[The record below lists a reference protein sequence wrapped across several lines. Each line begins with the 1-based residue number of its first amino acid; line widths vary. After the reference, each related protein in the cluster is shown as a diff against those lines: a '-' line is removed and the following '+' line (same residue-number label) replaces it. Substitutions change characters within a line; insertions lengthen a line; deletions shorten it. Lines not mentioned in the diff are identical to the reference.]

1 VISDEKMSHVMHL
14 MLDGLE
20 KAGIARFPKKDE
32 ALREAKKVGNR
43 YLVHLAEADEAARK
57 RISSQQN
64 APPEFSPQY
73 QTLYQKYHEEEIKKR
88 GGGIVE

>member
-1 VISDEKMSHVMHL
+1 VISDEKMSHVIHL

-20 KAGIARFPKKDE
+20 KAGLARFPKKDE

-43 YLVHLAEADEAARK
+43 YLVHLGEAEEAARK
-57 RISSQQN
+57 RISSMKN

-73 QTLYQKYHEEEIKKR
+73 QNLYQKFHEEELKKR

>member
-1 VISDEKMSHVMHL
+1 MISEEKMSHVMHL

-20 KAGIARFPKKDE
+20 RAGIARFTKKDE

-43 YLVHLAEADEAARK
+43 YLVSLKEADEAARK
-57 RISSQQN
+57 RISSQKN
-64 APPEFSPQY
+64 APPEFSPQF
-73 QTLYQKYHEEEIKKR
+73 QVLYQKYHEEEIKKR